1 MKTLSKT
8 VLITGVSTGIGMG
21 TAQQFIRK
29 GYKVIG
35 SVRKDADAE
44 RLKKQLGHDFIPI
57 FFDVTDEKQVQL
69 AAVEL
74 EKKLSG
80 SGLAGLINN
89 AGIATG
95 GPLTD
100 MSMDTIR
107 QHFEVNVFG
116 LLNVTKA
123 FLPLLGARQG
133 HSVQSGK
140 IINISSVAGK
150 IGVPFLGAYSGSKF
164 AVEGLSESLRKE
176 LQLYGIDVLVI
187 GPGNVVTPIWDKSGN
202 VETYKTSA
210 FYNMYKRFYEYI
222 ITESKNGYTMDEF
235 GQHVLTIFEKK
246 KPSVRYALVKERMK
260 DWTIPRLLPS
270 RMLDR
275 MLGKAIG
282 LIK

>member
-21 TAQQFIRK
+21 TAQQFIQK

-35 SVRKDADAE
+35 SVRKNADAE
-44 RLKKQLGHDFIPI
+44 KLKKQLGSDFMPI
-57 FFDVTDEKQVQL
+57 VFDVTDEKQVQQ

-95 GPLTD
+95 GPLAD
-100 MSMDTIR
+100 MPMDIIR

-123 FLPLLGARQG
+123 FLPLLGVRQG
-133 HSVQSGK
+133 HSVQPGK

-210 FYNMYKRFYEYI
+210 FYSMYKRFYEYI

-235 GQHVLTIFEKK
+235 GQHVLAIFEKK
-246 KPSVRYALVKERMK
+246 KPAVRYALVKERMK

-270 RMLDR
+270 RILDR
-275 MLGKAIG
+275 MLGKATG

>member
-44 RLKKQLGHDFIPI
+44 RLKKQLGPDFIPI
-57 FFDVTDEKQVQL
+57 VFDVTDEKQVQL

-95 GPLTD
+95 GPLAD

-133 HSVQSGK
+133 HSVQPGK

-176 LQLYGIDVLVI
+176 LQLYGIDVLLI
-187 GPGNVVTPIWDKSGN
+187 GPGNVITPIWDKSGN

-222 ITESKNGYTMDEF
+222 ITESKNGYTIDEF

-260 DWTIPRLLPS
+260 DWIIPRLLPS

-275 MLGKAIG
+275 MLGKATG